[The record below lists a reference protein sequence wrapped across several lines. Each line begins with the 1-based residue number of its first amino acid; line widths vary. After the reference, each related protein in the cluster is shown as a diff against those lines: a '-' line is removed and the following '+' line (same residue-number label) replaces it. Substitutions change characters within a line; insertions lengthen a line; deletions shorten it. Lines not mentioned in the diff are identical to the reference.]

1 MKLDYRPEIDGLR
14 AIAVGAVIIY
24 HAQINIFGQ
33 KLFQGGFIG
42 VDIFFVI
49 SGYLITSIILKEL
62 IATKSFSFRYFYER
76 RVRRILPVLLFVI
89 FASLPLAWIYLLP
102 DTFID
107 FSKSVL
113 YSLGFSSNYYFWYS
127 GQEYGAEKGIF
138 IPFLH
143 TWSLSV
149 EEQFYI
155 IFPVILLISFKYFK
169 KYLIHILILCFFI
182 SLILAAWTSRNH
194 ASLSF
199 YAFPTRAWELLAGS
213 IMAYF
218 EINFGKKK
226 KHKILKFIMPS
237 IGMILITH
245 SLFFFS
251 HKTFHPSYYTL
262 SPIIGTCLIIWFS
275 NKDEIITKLLSTRIF
290 NGVGKI
296 SYSLYLW
303 HYPLFAFA
311 QMTEFAQGNTVNKIL
326 LAFTV
331 LILSIFSYYF
341 IEQPFRSKNKKP
353 KLLLGTILVFILSLS
368 FVNSS
373 IIFKEGYKNRV
384 PQIIQ
389 KDLNIKP
396 WNLLKNSKGEDCFNN
411 SRDCKFNTDSNK
423 KIYIIG
429 DSHIAAI
436 MFDLKSR
443 VVKKQYQFITK
454 TFGGCLYFPEFDLIT
469 KKTKK
474 INEKCNNEYFQ
485 NLKQI
490 LSKENNSIIIFGGR
504 LPVYISK
511 YHFNNK
517 EGGVEAGKWD
527 FEYVARGKYK
537 NIQQSF
543 KNEILKLAKKN
554 EIILIYPI
562 PEVGWKLRLKI
573 WLERNNKFNE
583 NFEMNR
589 ITTSYKVYKE
599 RSESSFELLN
609 SIKGINISR
618 IYPHTLFCDTAVK
631 DRCLTHDD
639 EDIFYYDTDHLSSRG
654 AELLNEMLIK
664 EIEKIELKRK

>member
-1 MKLDYRPEIDGLR
+1 MKLNYRPEIDGLR

-33 KLFQGGFIG
+33 KIFQGGFLG

-62 IATKSFSFRYFYER
+62 IATKSFSFSYFYAR
-76 RVRRILPVLLFVI
+76 RIRRILPVLLFVMLV
-89 FASLPLAWIYLLP
+89 SLPLAWIYLLP
-102 DTFID
+102 DSFID
-107 FSKSVL
+107 FSKSIL

-127 GQEYGAEKGIF
+127 GLEYGAEKGIF

-155 IFPVILLISFKYFK
+155 FFPIILLITFKYFK
-169 KYLIHILILCFFI
+169 EYLIHILILLFFI
-182 SLILAAWTSRNH
+182 SLILAIWMSSNH
-194 ASLSF
+194 PSLSF

-218 EINFGKKK
+218 EINFGQKK
-226 KHKILKFIMPS
+226 KHKALQLIMPS
-237 IGMILITH
+237 LGIILITH
-245 SLFFFS
+245 SIFFFN

-262 SPIIGTCLIIWFS
+262 SPIIGTCLIIWFAD
-275 NKDEIITKLLSTRIF
+275 KKEIITKLLSTRIF

-303 HYPLFAFA
+303 HYPIFAFA
-311 QMTEFAQGNTVNKIL
+311 QMTEFAQGNTLNKIL
-326 LAFTV
+326 IAFTV
-331 LILSIFSYYF
+331 FILSIFSYYF
-341 IEQPFRSKNKKP
+341 IEQPYRNKNNKP
-353 KLLLGTILVFILSLS
+353 KLLLSSILISILCLSL
-368 FVNSS
+368 VNSN
-373 IIFKEGYKNRV
+373 IILKEGYKTRV
-384 PQIIQ
+384 PHLIQ
-389 KDLNIKP
+389 KDLKIKP
-396 WNLLKNSKGEDCFNN
+396 WKLLKNSQGEDCFNN
-411 SRDCKFNTDSNK
+411 SKDCKFNTDSNK

-429 DSHIAAI
+429 DSHMAAI
-436 MFDLKSR
+436 MFDLKNR
-443 VVKKQYQFITK
+443 VVKKNYQFITK

-469 KKTKK
+469 TKK
-474 INEKCNNEYFQ
+474 KIDKNCNNEYFQ
-485 NLKQI
+485 NLRQI
-490 LSKENNSIIIFGGR
+490 LFKENNSIFIFGGR

-517 EGGVEAGKWD
+517 EGGIEAGKWD
-527 FEYVARGKYK
+527 FDYVARGKYK

-543 KNEILKLAKKN
+543 KNEILKLANKN
-554 EIILIYPI
+554 KVILIYPI

-573 WLERNNKFNE
+573 WLERNNKFKE
-583 NFEMNR
+583 NFEMKR

-599 RSESSFELLN
+599 RSKSSFELLN
-609 SIKGINISR
+609 SIKGKNIYR
-618 IYPHTLFCDTAVK
+618 VYPHVLFCDTTIS

-639 EDIFYYDTDHLSSRG
+639 VNVFYYDTDHLSSRG
-654 AELLNEMLIK
+654 SELLNEMIIK
-664 EIEKIELKRK
+664 EIEKIELKR